1 LLTGAVEGNSLRRGL
16 TIKLLSGEN
25 RRPNER
31 ERERENPVC
40 EYEWGRWEE
49 NSRPRYM
56 GSVSAL
62 CVVQPVHP
70 AVIPWL
76 CAHSGGLRF
85 GGKKQLLWDFLY
97 PAHTDTVLW
106 CKVAPS
112 GDPLGHLAGEGRDGC
127 HCIPSSSRPACKTG
141 QEFSQQKALSCLN
154 CLDFTDKNDFSHIKI
169 TAKAR
174 QKYSLV
180 EFFSVFV
187 LFCIVPHYYFL

>member
-1 LLTGAVEGNSLRRGL
+1 MALCTLR
-16 TIKLLSGEN
+16 
-25 RRPNER
+25 
-31 ERERENPVC
+31 
-40 EYEWGRWEE
+40 
-49 NSRPRYM
+49 
-56 GSVSAL
+56 GSEIWWKEAAALGFPIPSPHRHSAL
-62 CVVQPVHP
+62 VQ
-70 AVIPWL
+70 
-76 CAHSGGLRF
+76 
-85 GGKKQLLWDFLY
+85 
-97 PAHTDTVLW
+97 
-106 CKVAPS
+106 VAPS